1 MEFKEQLMEDMGVFF
16 NLEEFAEC
24 HMINGNET
32 LVIMDNKTLADLYIH
47 KGTEA
52 TSLFTDFILIFVQ
65 ESKLDFEPVPGQYMD
80 FDGGMYIISDVK
92 LDGGVYAIILGVNGH

>member
-32 LVIMDNKTLADLYIH
+32 LVIMDNETLADLYIH
-47 KGTEA
+47 KGTER
-52 TSLFTDFILIFVQ
+52 
-65 ESKLDFEPVPGQYMD
+65 
-80 FDGGMYIISDVK
+80 
-92 LDGGVYAIILGVNGH
+92 